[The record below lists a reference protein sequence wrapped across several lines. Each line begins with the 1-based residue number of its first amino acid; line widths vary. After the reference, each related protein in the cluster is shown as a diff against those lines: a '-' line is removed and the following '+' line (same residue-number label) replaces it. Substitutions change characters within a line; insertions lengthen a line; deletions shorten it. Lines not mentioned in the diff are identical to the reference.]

1 MPGVLDTVRSMIN
14 LSSIEEIILPE
25 CSQVLIVLK
34 VKSSRDMI
42 IECFRRFE
50 LVRFLQQVAEKEKS
64 KRFKVTMSSKYKK
77 LTQFQSEYR
86 RRQDRGL

>member
-64 KRFKVTMSSKYKK
+64 KRFKVTMSSK
-77 LTQFQSEYR
+77 
-86 RRQDRGL
+86 